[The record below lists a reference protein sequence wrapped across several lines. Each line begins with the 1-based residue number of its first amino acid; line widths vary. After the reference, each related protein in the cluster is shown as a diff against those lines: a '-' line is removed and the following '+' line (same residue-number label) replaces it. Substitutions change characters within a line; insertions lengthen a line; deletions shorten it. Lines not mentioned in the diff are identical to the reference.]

1 MAASFLWFEFRRKA
15 QFLTV
20 IRRASSMSLQ
30 LKDLKLGLD
39 EDYVPSYLCLQPIDR
54 SLCQISTKV
63 SYCACFS
70 SLKVVF
76 FVRRLLWIPSAD
88 SADISFVYSVP
99 YGRQTP
105 QITARYLSS
114 STKNSVLSPCQITE
128 HFRNFQP
135 LLGELAHRVFTL
147 RL

>member
-1 MAASFLWFEFRRKA
+1 
-15 QFLTV
+15 
-20 IRRASSMSLQ
+20 MSLQ

-39 EDYVPSYLCLQPIDR
+39 EDYVPSYLYLQPIDR

-70 SLKVVF
+70 SLKVVY

-88 SADISFVYSVP
+88 SADISFVYSLP
-99 YGRQTP
+99 YDLQTP

-114 STKNSVLSPCQITE
+114 SANNSILSLSRITE
-128 HFRNFQP
+128 QRRNFQP
-135 LLGELAHRVFTL
+135 LLGELAH
-147 RL
+147 